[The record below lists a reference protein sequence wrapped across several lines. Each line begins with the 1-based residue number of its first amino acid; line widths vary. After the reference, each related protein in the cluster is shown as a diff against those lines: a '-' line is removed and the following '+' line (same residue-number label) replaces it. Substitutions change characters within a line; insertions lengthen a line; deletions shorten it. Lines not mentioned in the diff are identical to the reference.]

1 MAEVI
6 ARDIRDSILRGDLT
20 VLPRL
25 EDLVARYGAGP
36 PAVREAMRILETE
49 GLITIRRGNVGGADV
64 HLPNENQL
72 AYTAALVLQSRSTE
86 VSDVGAALRT
96 LEPMCAGLCAARPDR
111 AKTVVPELR
120 AIVAEQAAAIDN
132 PPLTVSITDRFH
144 AALVDGCGNNTLALV
159 VGALERLWAAHA
171 IDLFSGEAVREATP
185 EAMKASLK
193 EHERVVS
200 AIERGDPK
208 VADMVRKHLE
218 ATQSYISKVADTRL
232 LTATSTVLHHLG

>member
-6 ARDIRDSILRGDLT
+6 AQDIRDSILRGELA

-64 HLPNENQL
+64 HLPDENQL
-72 AYTAALVLQSRSTE
+72 AYTAALVLQSIATE
-86 VSDVGAALRT
+86 VSDVGAALRAH
-96 LEPMCAGLCAARPDR
+96 EPKCAGLCAARPDR
-111 AKTVVPELR
+111 QKTVVPQLR
-120 AIVAEQAAAIDN
+120 AIVAEQAAAIDD
-132 PPLTVSITDRFH
+132 PPRTVAITDRFH

-159 VGALERLWAAHA
+159 VGALERLWVAHA
-171 IDLFSGEAVREATP
+171 TDLFSGEAVREASP
-185 EAMKASLK
+185 ETMKASLK
-193 EHERVVS
+193 EHDRLLG

-208 VADMVRKHLE
+208 VVDMARKHLE
-218 ATQSYISKVADTRL
+218 ATQSFISQVADSKL
-232 LTATSTVLHHLG
+232 LTATSNVLHQLG